1 MGRERNEQEGV
12 DSGKGTRENQ
22 NAGTLKLTMLM
33 HTSTHSCI
41 IYTNRHTDTRTNT
54 QTQKDA
60 HTEVVPI

>member
-12 DSGKGTRENQ
+12 DSGKGTREN
-22 NAGTLKLTMLM
+22 GSTLKHTMLM